1 VTELGSDVTLLAGQ
15 FHLEA
20 NAGATTL
27 GVIPAGD
34 YASKPRMLLLK
45 WTLDGEKKPCHNHYL
60 LGRAPYSL
68 AMYRQWLRELYL
80 FNEWPQ
86 R

>member
-1 VTELGSDVTLLAGQ
+1 MTELGNKEALLAGR

-27 GVIPAGD
+27 GGILAGD
-34 YASKPRMLLLK
+34 YVSKPRLFLLE
-45 WTLDGEKKPCHNHYL
+45 WTLDGEKKPCRNHYL

-68 AMYRQWLRELYL
+68 ATYRQWLHELSL
-80 FNEWPQ
+80 FSE
-86 R
+86 